1 MSKGTISTG
10 EYKPYQDPGFEA
22 STMELKNPFQD
33 YDMRARNIFDMPN
46 AMYNQPGYQLP
57 QPNQPQQPNQG
68 QQQQQ
73 QYFQQMHKN
82 MDGMNEALKQIESM
96 KMPGQQYGGGFN
108 PGHFFGKGATLF

>member
-1 MSKGTISTG
+1 MALRPGRDYPMG
-10 EYKPYQDPGFEA
+10 GQPGFGID
-22 STMELKNPFQD
+22 TMELKYPQFGQPGFG
-33 YDMRARNIFDMPN
+33 NIFGP
-46 AMYNQPGYQLP
+46 QPGYQQP

-96 KMPGQQYGGGFN
+96 KMPGQQYGGGYN
-108 PGHFFGKGATLF
+108 PGNFFGKGATLF